1 MKTGT
6 MLAILGVSVA
16 VAVFKVQSIH
26 YHSEID
32 KLRSELAEAQI
43 QNTILQN
50 SLKDCR
56 QEQESFKAKNDKMLA
71 ELLQDFNKFKKSN

>member
-1 MKTGT
+1 

-26 YHSEID
+26 YHTEMD

-43 QNTILQN
+43 QNTILQTN
-50 SLKDCR
+50 LRECKKVEED
-56 QEQESFKAKNDKMLA
+56 FKAKNDKMLA